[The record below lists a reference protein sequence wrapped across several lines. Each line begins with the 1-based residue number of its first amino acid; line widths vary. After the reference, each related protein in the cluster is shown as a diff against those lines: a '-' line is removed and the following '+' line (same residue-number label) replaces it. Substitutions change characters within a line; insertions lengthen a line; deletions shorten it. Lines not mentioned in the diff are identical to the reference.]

1 MKYQGRENRAV
12 FAGDVHAY
20 SQNTTEFDCAQL
32 LIEFDDIAPAPAPE
46 DKRQDWWIFGDIID
60 RFARGERERG
70 PRVAGDGFSKEPAY
84 LLATGG
90 AVALTSE
97 VDPSTGKLKSRARLA
112 GAKLSVDL
120 RPEVSK
126 MLIESPGTLL
136 LEDFRPAAKSAT
148 EPRASARADVQAQP
162 ATSPRA
168 STRADSRTQSAS
180 VRPERGLFDIDDDA
194 GPSKTLIEWQE
205 AMWYDFS
212 ISQTRFEGNVVLKHF
227 SGAGLQRAL
236 GQSIGGSADAA
247 AGRSTYLNCEVLT
260 ADFLGRRDRAH
271 RAQDRRMGRL
281 SAGMLRQFQATGSVE
296 IQDET
301 EGLHLTADR
310 VVYERERDIL
320 AIHGT
325 TQREAQI
332 WVQKPGEL
340 PTHVSAVRMFYDVQ
354 TGRVEASGATVT
366 DH

>member
-1 MKYQGRENRAV
+1 M
-12 FAGDVHAY
+12 AGLDEVP
-20 SQNTTEFDCAQL
+20 TEFDCAQL
-32 LIEFDDIAPAPAPE
+32 LVEFDDVAPAPAPE
-46 DKRQDWWIFGDIID
+46 DKPQDWWIFGDIID
-60 RFARGERERG
+60 RFARGEPERE
-70 PRVAGDGFSKEPAY
+70 PRIAGDGFSKEPAY
-84 LLATGG
+84 MLATGG

-148 EPRASARADVQAQP
+148 EPRASARAD
-162 ATSPRA
+162 T
-168 STRADSRTQSAS
+168 RTQSAS

-227 SGAGLQRAL
+227 SGAGLQHAL
-236 GQSIGGSADAA
+236 GRSMGGSADAA
-247 AGRSTYLNCEVLT
+247 AGRSTYLTCDVLT

-281 SAGMLRQFQATGSVE
+281 SAGLLRQFQANGSVE

-325 TQREAQI
+325 PQREAQI

-340 PTHVSAVRMFYDVQ
+340 PTNVKSARMFYDVQ
-354 TGRVEASGATVT
+354 TGRVEASGTTVT